1 MAESSS
7 CRNDFSFPLA
17 HTHIPIFS
25 FRQDESR
32 ASPGYEVGRKK
43 GARRD
48 RREQYSLQM
57 DTNEVI
63 GPDQSIT
70 TRLAF
75 SPP

>member
-1 MAESSS
+1 MAESPLSAGMTS
-7 CRNDFSFPLA
+7 LSFS
-17 HTHIPIFS
+17 HTYTPIFS

-32 ASPGYEVGRKK
+32 ASPGYEIERKK
-43 GARRD
+43 DARRD
-48 RREQYSLQM
+48 RWEQYSLQM

-63 GPDQSIT
+63 GPGQSIT